1 MANFITSSNSVTV
14 SSYKQNS
21 ELTVTVESNNVVISI
36 DYGENF
42 SMNDSEFKEFQ
53 TLLGLKLKENN
64 FNV

>member
-21 ELTVTVESNNVVISI
+21 ELTVTVEPNNVVISM

-42 SMNDSEFKEFQ
+42 FMSDSEFKEFQ